1 MSNRTLRVNE
11 LIQREMSAILR
22 KRYQV
27 EALPITIAS
36 IEVTPDLLEAKVFVS
51 VLGGDDEAEKKL
63 RWLRKNSQEIRFE
76 LGRTIVLKHMPKF
89 TYELDISTSRGNRI
103 LGILDEIEA
112 KEKAKPP
119 VPPEADDNK
128 GKV

>member
-11 LIQREMSAILR
+11 LIQREMSSILR
-22 KRYQV
+22 KRYQA
-27 EALPITIAS
+27 ESLAITIAS
-36 IEVTPDLLEAKVFVS
+36 IEVAPDLLEAKVYVS
-51 VLGGDDEAEKKL
+51 VLGDEAEAEKKL

-89 TYELDISTSRGNRI
+89 TYELDVSTARGNRI

-112 KEKAKPP
+112 KEKTKPSA
-119 VPPEADDNK
+119 PPEAGDK
-128 GKV
+128 KESV

>member
-22 KRYQV
+22 KRYQA
-27 EALPITIAS
+27 EALSITIAS
-36 IEVTPDLLEAKVFVS
+36 VDVTPDLLEAKVYVS
-51 VLGGDDEAEKKL
+51 VLGDDDEAEKKL

-89 TYELDISTSRGNRI
+89 TYQLDISTARGNRI
-103 LGILDEIEA
+103 LSILDEIDA
-112 KEKAKPP
+112 KEKTKPT
-119 VPPEADDNK
+119 PPEAGEKKENA
-128 GKV
+128 

>member
-22 KRYQV
+22 KRYQA

-89 TYELDISTSRGNRI
+89 TYELDISTARGNRV
-103 LGILDEIEA
+103 LGILDEIDA
-112 KEKAKPP
+112 KEKQKPATA
-119 VPPEADDNK
+119 PEADDKKENA
-128 GKV
+128 

>member
-22 KRYQV
+22 KRYQA

-36 IEVTPDLLEAKVFVS
+36 IEVTPDLLEAKVYVS
-51 VLGGDDEAEKKL
+51 VLGDAEAAEKKL

-89 TYELDISTSRGNRI
+89 TYELDVSTSRGNRI
-103 LGILDEIEA
+103 LGILDELEA
-112 KEKAKPP
+112 KEKATPAT
-119 VPPEADDNK
+119 PEADDKKEN
-128 GKV
+128 V

>member
-22 KRYQV
+22 KRYQA
-27 EALPITIAS
+27 EALPVTIVS

-51 VLGGDDEAEKKL
+51 VLGDEAETEKKL
-63 RWLRKNSQEIRFE
+63 RWLRKISHDLRME

-89 TYELDISTSRGNRI
+89 TYELDVSTARGNRI
-103 LGILDEIEA
+103 LGILDEIDA
-112 KEKAKPP
+112 KEKAKSSA
-119 VPPEADDNK
+119 PETGEKKEKA
-128 GKV
+128 

>member
-22 KRYQV
+22 KRYQA
-27 EALPITIAS
+27 EALPITIVS

-51 VLGGDDEAEKKL
+51 VLGDAAETEKKL
-63 RWLRKNSQEIRFE
+63 RWLRKISHDLRME

-89 TYELDISTSRGNRI
+89 TYELDVTTERGNRV
-103 LGILDEIEA
+103 LSILDEIEA
-112 KEKAKPP
+112 KEKT
-119 VPPEADDNK
+119 K
-128 GKV
+128 GGVQDSGEKKEKA

>member
-22 KRYQV
+22 KRYQA

-36 IEVTPDLLEAKVFVS
+36 IDVTPDLLEAKVYVS

-63 RWLRKNSQEIRFE
+63 RWLRKNSQDIRFE

-89 TYELDISTSRGNRI
+89 TYHLDISTARGNRI
-103 LGILDEIEA
+103 LGILDEIDA
-112 KEKAKPP
+112 KEKTRP
-119 VPPEADDNK
+119 VPPEVEDKKENP
-128 GKV
+128 

>member
-22 KRYQV
+22 KRYQA
-27 EALPITIAS
+27 EALTITIAS

-51 VLGGDDEAEKKL
+51 VLGGDDEAEKNL
-63 RWLRKNSQEIRFE
+63 RWLRKHSQDIRFE

-89 TYELDISTSRGNRI
+89 TYELDVSTARGNRI
-103 LGILDEIEA
+103 LGILDEIDQQ
-112 KEKAKPP
+112 EKTKPP
-119 VPPEADDNK
+119 ASPEAGENK
-128 GKV
+128 ERA